1 MEFVRSDLE
10 KKIVLD
16 DEEITNSIAR
26 LTSLIQFP
34 TVSSLGPVVIAIEF
48 VKLYK
53 YQKKYIFFT

>member
-16 DEEITNSIAR
+16 DEEITSSIAR